1 MPLALRVH
9 SDDNVATALE
19 NLPAGPVTILGES
32 PLPSA
37 QAVEAISDGHKLA
50 LRPIAAGQAVVKF
63 GVTIGL
69 ATADIAAGA
78 WVHTHN
84 CASRFDSRSS
94 TLDRHTGAP
103 TDTKYE

>member
-1 MPLALRVH
+1 MFALSIH
-9 SDDNVATALE
+9 ADDNVATALE
-19 NLPAGPVTILGES
+19 NFPAGEVSILGEGS
-32 PLPSA
+32 RPTLD
-37 QAVEAISDGHKLA
+37 AVESIRSGHKIA
-50 LRPIAAGQAVVKF
+50 LRPVAAGEAVVKF

-69 ATADIAAGA
+69 ATADIPAGA

-84 CASRFDSRSS
+84 CASRFDARSS